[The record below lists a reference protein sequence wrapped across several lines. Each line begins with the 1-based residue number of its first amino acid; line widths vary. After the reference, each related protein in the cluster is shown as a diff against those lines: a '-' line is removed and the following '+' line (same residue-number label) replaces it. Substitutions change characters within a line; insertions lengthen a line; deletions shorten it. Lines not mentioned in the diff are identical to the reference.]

1 MNRILLCIW
10 LLLPIVACAQTRL
23 SISTGT
29 SANDGS
35 GDSLRT
41 AFNKVNTNTA
51 TLWAS
56 IYTNGAPKV
65 STNVT
70 LLGPT
75 YVDGNLTNG
84 FELQDISQLT
94 LDGTDT
100 GVYGVATLF
109 LDGGISTVRGVTNLN
124 LITPGVTAGTVS
136 NGWVLTLSD
145 SVEGTVEFAQLP
157 GAIITGTATLS
168 SGAATVSNT
177 NVATGSRIFLTTQ
190 SVSGTHGY
198 LRVISRTAG
207 VSFVVNSSSGSDN
220 STFAWMIVQP

>member
-10 LLLPIVACAQTRL
+10 LLLPFCLCAQTRL
-23 SISTGT
+23 SIGVGAS
-29 SANDGS
+29 SNDGT
-35 GDSLRT
+35 GDSIRT
-41 AFNKVNTNTA
+41 AFSKVNTNTS
-51 TLWAS
+51 TMWAS
-56 IYTNGAPKV
+56 LYTNGSPKMA
-65 STNVT
+65 TNVT
-70 LLGPT
+70 LLGLT

-109 LDGGISTVRGVTNLN
+109 LDGGISTVRGVTNIN
-124 LITPGVTAGTVS
+124 LITPGVTAGSVS
-136 NGWVLTLSD
+136 NGYVLRLTD
-145 SVEGTVEFAQLP
+145 SVEGTVEFAPLP

-168 SGAATVSNT
+168 SGASTVADT
-177 NVATGSRIFLTTQ
+177 NVTANSRIFLTTQ